1 MKIFKKISKKIYN
14 GGKIFSLNKKNIN
27 FIKKNKD
34 KIIEEFEKN
43 GIIIFRN
50 LKIQPNGFKNLT
62 DIFSLSYANDANRRE
77 KTNLH
82 RYINSVDVGNKKMSL
97 HSEASFSPAWPE
109 ILWFYCLDA
118 PKKKGE
124 TTICDGL
131 MLWKNLN
138 NKTKEFFLKN
148 PLKFNLSIPVVKKNS
163 KGTKKFWPINKI
175 GSYNSIIDYKTG
187 NLNFNQIKFAINEG
201 RIPNQLCFANHVMY
215 KNTDET
221 IKTWGLLNNKK
232 ISSSII
238 KYIENEARKITV
250 YHKWKKNDIMMLDN
264 RRFMHGRNEFNKNE
278 KRKIINIQTLTAKF
292 GFGVSFN

>member
-1 MKIFKKISKKIYN
+1 M
-14 GGKIFSLNKKNIN
+14 
-27 FIKKNKD
+27 
-34 KIIEEFEKN
+34 
-43 GIIIFRN
+43 
-50 LKIQPNGFKNLT
+50 LKRTQKGYRIVG
-62 DIFSLSYANDANRRE
+62 D
-77 KTNLH
+77 
-82 RYINSVDVGNKKMSL
+82 VD
-97 HSEASFSPAWPE
+97 F
-109 ILWFYCLDA
+109 
-118 PKKKGE
+118 
-124 TTICDGL
+124 DGDTL
-131 MLWKNLN
+131 R
-138 NKTKEFFLKN
+138 
-148 PLKFNLSIPVVKKNS
+148 
-163 KGTKKFWPINKI
+163 
-175 GSYNSIIDYKTG
+175 IIDYKTG

-221 IKTWGLLNNKK
+221 IKTWSLLNNKK